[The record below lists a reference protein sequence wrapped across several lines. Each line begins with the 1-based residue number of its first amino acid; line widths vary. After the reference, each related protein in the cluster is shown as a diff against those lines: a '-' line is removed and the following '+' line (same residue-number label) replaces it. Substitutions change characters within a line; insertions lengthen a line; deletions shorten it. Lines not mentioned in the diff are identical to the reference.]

1 MNRRCTPGA
10 RLAASAVVILRSVIL
25 SGALCSVNGAALAE
39 ENAAALFDL
48 SWLLQSDAPA
58 LEKPWALGVK
68 PHNSVRLATVKPTKV
83 APRAAPSRPA
93 ARDSSWPATV
103 HLAKPQR
110 PGSMAAVPV
119 AYTPGGLP
127 LVSPG
132 SITGPAMGPATGI
145 ASFYWQEQMTAS
157 GERFD
162 KSAMTAA
169 HKTLPMHTRVRVTRL
184 DTGRSVLVRIND
196 RGPFKPGRIID
207 LSDAAADALGM
218 KAMGL
223 AQVKIDVVR

>member
-1 MNRRCTPGA
+1 MNRGCTSGS
-10 RLAASAVVILRSVIL
+10 RLTAAGVVLLSA
-25 SGALCSVNGAALAE
+25 AFCSVTSPARSE
-39 ENAAALFDL
+39 DNAMAVFDL
-48 SWLLQSDAPA
+48 SWLLQADAPT

-68 PHNSVRLATVKPTKV
+68 PQNGVRLTTVKPGTAATRV
-83 APRAAPSRPA
+83 APSRPA

-103 HLAKPQR
+103 RLAKPQR

-119 AYTPGGLP
+119 AYAPGGLP
-127 LVSPG
+127 LFNPG
-132 SITGPAMGPATGI
+132 PVPGPAMGPATGV
-145 ASFYWQEQMTAS
+145 ASYYWQEQMTAS
-157 GERFD
+157 GERFN

-196 RGPFKPGRIID
+196 RGPFSPGRIID

-218 KAMGL
+218 KAIGL
-223 AQVKIDVVR
+223 AHVKIDVVR